1 MGSFGTENFRS
12 LIFFIFWLFTEFS
25 RLRDRGV
32 VRHLASER
40 HARRSICRSSATRLL
55 QQARRTASHAGRPC
69 AGFGNLVEAPA
80 LRIVDLARPLGYHDG
95 FRRLA
100 SVRLIGPQGSGEA
113 RLAVQ
118 HFTQRVGTSTT
129 HHVVL
134 PNPRRRLQGRA
145 LTRLTMSRRF
155 GRTKREEVDAM
166 QVKETVAYVL
176 NHEFQI
182 SVPASD
188 LDAKADARL
197 VDLKDKVRLNG
208 FRPGK
213 VPVSHL
219 KKVYGRSVM
228 AETVEQTIRD
238 TNSQIFSERGFRLAT
253 EPKVTMPTEEKAV
266 EDILTGKSDLTYTV
280 AIEVVPAI
288 QLADF
293 KSFSVE
299 KPVADVTDA
308 DVDEAI
314 KRIAD
319 QNRGYTAKAEG
330 AKAETGDRVTISF
343 KGTIDGTPFDGG
355 TGENIQVVIG
365 AGQFIPGFEE
375 QLVGIAAGE
384 TRNLKVSFPK
394 NYMSEKLAGQ
404 PAEFETTAT
413 AIEAPQGVE
422 INDEFAKTLGLESL
436 DKLKQA
442 ARERLTAEYAGATR
456 QRVKRTLL
464 DRLDEAHQFEAPPT
478 LIDEEFNLMWNSI
491 KAEMESG
498 GKTFA
503 DENTTEEA
511 SQEEYRKIADR
522 RVRLG
527 LVLSEIGEK
536 NKITVTDDEVSRA
549 VIERARQMPGRE
561 KEVWDYYRSN
571 ANALAQLRAP
581 IYEDKVVDFILE
593 LANVTEKK
601 VTREDLFKDDE
612 AEKSAA

>member
-1 MGSFGTENFRS
+1 
-12 LIFFIFWLFTEFS
+12 
-25 RLRDRGV
+25 
-32 VRHLASER
+32 
-40 HARRSICRSSATRLL
+40 
-55 QQARRTASHAGRPC
+55 
-69 AGFGNLVEAPA
+69 
-80 LRIVDLARPLGYHDG
+80 
-95 FRRLA
+95 
-100 SVRLIGPQGSGEA
+100 
-113 RLAVQ
+113 
-118 HFTQRVGTSTT
+118 
-129 HHVVL
+129 
-134 PNPRRRLQGRA
+134 
-145 LTRLTMSRRF
+145 
-155 GRTKREEVDAM
+155 M
-166 QVKETVAYVL
+166 QVTETLAEGL
-176 NHEFQI
+176 KHEFQI

-266 EDILTGKSDLTYTV
+266 DDILTGKSDLTYTV
-280 AIEVVPAI
+280 AIEVVPPI

-314 KRIAD
+314 KRIAEA
-319 QNRGYTAKAEG
+319 NRTYVAKAEG
-330 AKAETGDRVTISF
+330 AKAETGDRVTVNF

-355 TGENIQVVIG
+355 TGEGIPVVLG
-365 AGQFIPGFEE
+365 AGQFIPGFED
-375 QLVGIAAGE
+375 QLIGVAKDE
-384 TRNLKVSFPK
+384 TRTLKVAFPK
-394 NYMSEKLAGQ
+394 NYASATLAGKD
-404 PAEFETTAT
+404 AEFETTAT
-413 AIEAPQGVE
+413 AVDAPQDPTPD
-422 INDEFAKTLGLESL
+422 DEFAKTLGLESL
-436 DKLKQA
+436 DKLKEA
-442 ARERLTAEYAGATR
+442 ARERLNAEFAAATR
-456 QRVKRTLL
+456 QRVKRILL
-464 DRLDEAHQFEAPPT
+464 DRLDETHRFEAPPS
-478 LIDEEFNLMWNSI
+478 LVQEEFRLMWDSI
-491 KAEMESG
+491 RAEMESG

-503 DENTTEEA
+503 DEGTTEQAAED
-511 SQEEYRKIADR
+511 EYRKIADR

-561 KEVWDYYRSN
+561 KEVWDYYRN
-571 ANALAQLRAP
+571 NVNALAQLRAP

-601 VTREDLFKDDE
+601 VSREELFKDEDE
-612 AEKSAA
+612 KAAA

>member
-1 MGSFGTENFRS
+1 MQVTE
-12 LIFFIFWLFTEFS
+12 T
-25 RLRDRGV
+25 
-32 VRHLASER
+32 
-40 HARRSICRSSATRLL
+40 
-55 QQARRTASHAGRPC
+55 
-69 AGFGNLVEAPA
+69 LVEG
-80 LRIVDLARPLGYHDG
+80 L
-95 FRRLA
+95 
-100 SVRLIGPQGSGEA
+100 
-113 RLAVQ
+113 
-118 HFTQRVGTSTT
+118 
-129 HHVVL
+129 
-134 PNPRRRLQGRA
+134 
-145 LTRLTMSRRF
+145 
-155 GRTKREEVDAM
+155 K
-166 QVKETVAYVL
+166 
-176 NHEFQI
+176 HEFQI

-228 AETVEQTIRD
+228 AETIDQTIRD
-238 TNSQIFSERGFRLAT
+238 TNSQIFTERGFRLAT
-253 EPKVTMPTEEKAV
+253 EPKITMPTEQKAV

-280 AIEVVPAI
+280 SIEVVPAI

-293 KSFSVE
+293 KSFTVE
-299 KPVADVTDA
+299 KPVAEVTDA

-319 QNRGYTAKAEG
+319 QNRGFAAKGEG

-343 KGTIDGTPFDGG
+343 KGTIDGTPFEGG
-355 TGENIQVVIG
+355 TGENIQVTIG
-365 AGQFIPGFEE
+365 SNTFIPGFEE
-375 QLVGIAAGE
+375 QLLGIAAGE
-384 TRNLKVSFPK
+384 TRTLKVSFPK
-394 NYMSEKLAGQ
+394 NYASEKLAGQ

-413 AIEAPQGVE
+413 LIEAPQDTR
-422 INDEFAKTLGLESL
+422 IDDEFAKSLGLESL
-436 DKLKQA
+436 DKLKEA
-442 ARERLTAEYAGATR
+442 ARERLVVEFAGATR
-456 QRVKRTLL
+456 QRVKRMLL
-464 DRLDEAHQFEAPPT
+464 DRLDESHRFEAPPS
-478 LIDEEFNLMWNSI
+478 LVEEEFNLMWTSI
-491 KAEMESG
+491 KAEMESS

-503 DENTTEEA
+503 DEDTTEEA
-511 SQEEYRKIADR
+511 AREEYHKIADR

-561 KEVWDYYRSN
+561 KEVWDYYRNN

-601 VTREDLFKDDE
+601 VTREDLYREDE

>member
-1 MGSFGTENFRS
+1 MQVTE
-12 LIFFIFWLFTEFS
+12 T
-25 RLRDRGV
+25 
-32 VRHLASER
+32 
-40 HARRSICRSSATRLL
+40 
-55 QQARRTASHAGRPC
+55 
-69 AGFGNLVEAPA
+69 LVEG
-80 LRIVDLARPLGYHDG
+80 L
-95 FRRLA
+95 
-100 SVRLIGPQGSGEA
+100 
-113 RLAVQ
+113 
-118 HFTQRVGTSTT
+118 
-129 HHVVL
+129 
-134 PNPRRRLQGRA
+134 
-145 LTRLTMSRRF
+145 
-155 GRTKREEVDAM
+155 K
-166 QVKETVAYVL
+166 
-176 NHEFQI
+176 HEFQI

-228 AETVEQTIRD
+228 AETIDQTIRD
-238 TNSQIFSERGFRLAT
+238 TNSQIFTERGFRLAT
-253 EPKVTMPTEEKAV
+253 EPKITMPTEQKAV

-280 AIEVVPAI
+280 SIEVVPAI

-293 KSFSVE
+293 KSFTVE
-299 KPVADVTDA
+299 KPVAEVTDA

-319 QNRGYTAKAEG
+319 QNRGFAAKGEG

-343 KGTIDGTPFDGG
+343 KGTIDGTPFEGG
-355 TGENIQVVIG
+355 TGENIQVTIG
-365 AGQFIPGFEE
+365 SNTFIPGFEE
-375 QLVGIAAGE
+375 QLLGIATGE
-384 TRNLKVSFPK
+384 TRTLKVSFPK
-394 NYMSEKLAGQ
+394 NYASEKLAGQ

-413 AIEAPQGVE
+413 LIEAPQDTR
-422 INDEFAKTLGLESL
+422 IDDEFAKSLGLESL
-436 DKLKQA
+436 DKLKEA
-442 ARERLTAEYAGATR
+442 ARERLVVEFAGATR
-456 QRVKRTLL
+456 QRVKRMLL
-464 DRLDEAHQFEAPPT
+464 DRLDESHRFEAPPS
-478 LIDEEFNLMWNSI
+478 LVEEEFNLMWTSI

-503 DENTTEEA
+503 DEDTTEEA
-511 SQEEYRKIADR
+511 AREEYHKIADR

-561 KEVWDYYRSN
+561 KEVWDYYRNN

-601 VTREDLFKDDE
+601 VTREDLYKEEE
-612 AEKSAA
+612 AEKTAA

>member
-1 MGSFGTENFRS
+1 LKERS
-12 LIFFIFWLFTEFS
+12 AEQLTPAC
-25 RLRDRGV
+25 RLR
-32 VRHLASER
+32 
-40 HARRSICRSSATRLL
+40 
-55 QQARRTASHAGRPC
+55 
-69 AGFGNLVEAPA
+69 VEQ
-80 LRIVDLARPLGYHDG
+80 ID
-95 FRRLA
+95 
-100 SVRLIGPQGSGEA
+100 
-113 RLAVQ
+113 
-118 HFTQRVGTSTT
+118 
-129 HHVVL
+129 
-134 PNPRRRLQGRA
+134 
-145 LTRLTMSRRF
+145 TMSRREA
-155 GRTKREEVDAM
+155 GPSGKKIDAM
-166 QVKETVAYVL
+166 QVKETVTDGL
-176 NHEFQI
+176 KHEFQI

-188 LDAKADARL
+188 LDAKAGARL

-238 TNSQIFSERGFRLAT
+238 TNSQIFTERGFRLAT

-266 EDILTGKSDLTYTV
+266 DDILTGKSDLTYTV
-280 AIEVVPAI
+280 SIEVVPPI

-299 KPVADVTDA
+299 KPVVDVTDA
-308 DVDEAI
+308 DVDDGIRRVAE
-314 KRIAD
+314 
-319 QNRGYTAKAEG
+319 QNRGYTAKGEG

-355 TGENIQVVIG
+355 AGENIEVVIG

-375 QLVGIAAGE
+375 QLLGIAAGE
-384 TRNLKVSFPK
+384 TRNVKASFPK
-394 NYMSEKLAGQ
+394 NYASEKLAGQ
-404 PAEFETTAT
+404 AAEFETTASL
-413 AIEAPQGVE
+413 VE
-422 INDEFAKTLGLESL
+422 SPVETTIDDAFAKTLGLESL
-436 DKLKQA
+436 DKLKQTM
-442 ARERLTAEYAGATR
+442 RDRLTAEFAGMTR
-456 QRVKRTLL
+456 QRVKRLLL
-464 DRLDEAHQFEAPPT
+464 DRLDETHRFEAPPS
-478 LIDEEFNLMWNSI
+478 LVDEEFRLMWNSI
-491 KAEMESG
+491 KAEMESS

-503 DENTTEEA
+503 DEDTTEQDAE
-511 SQEEYRKIADR
+511 QEYRKIADR

-561 KEVWDYYRSN
+561 KEIWDFYRSN

-601 VTREDLFKDDE
+601 VTREELLKDDDE
-612 AEKSAA
+612 TEKTAA